1 MQTSLVTINNIQ
13 DAFLVALSNVLSNLV
28 SFIPTIIAAVLI
40 ILAGVLVGKW
50 LRWFTVKLLETVRL
64 SAAIKDTAVEKF
76 LQKAEI
82 TATIEHVI
90 GNIVR
95 WLVILVF
102 FIAATN
108 LLGLSPVS
116 DFLTSILRYI
126 PNVISAAL
134 ILTVGV
140 IVAGLVESLVKGSL
154 AQINASTGRLV
165 SKIASYMIMV
175 FTILAAFAELNIA
188 SDLINTLFIGFV
200 AMLAIGLG
208 LAFGLGA
215 KDLVAKILDVWYQ
228 DLKKDLK

>member
-1 MQTSLVTINNIQ
+1 MQTSLVTITNIQ
-13 DAFLVALSNVLSNLV
+13 DAFLVALSNVLSNIV
-28 SFIPTIIAAVLI
+28 NFIPTIIAAILI
-40 ILAGVLVGKW
+40 VLAGILVGKW
-50 LRWFTVKLLETVRL
+50 LRWLTVKLLETLRL
-64 SAAIKDTAVEKF
+64 SSFTKNTAIEKF
-76 LQKAEI
+76 LQKAEV
-82 TATIEHVI
+82 TAKIEQVV

-108 LLGLSPVS
+108 LLGLTPVS
-116 DFLTSILRYI
+116 DFLSSILRYI

-154 AQINASTGRLV
+154 SQINVSTGRLV
-165 SKIASYMIMV
+165 SKITSYMIMV

-200 AMLAIGLG
+200 AMLAIGFG

-215 KDLVAKILDVWYQ
+215 KDVVAKILDDWYQ
-228 DLKKDLK
+228 NLKKDLN